1 MPLKNKL
8 TLAAFIA
15 KFSSEKAFHEYL
27 AKKRWPNGFVC
38 PSCKGTHGWMLADG
52 KYECSRCF
60 WNWKQQRICAK
71 RVLPNLQSPPFSK
84 VLPSTQTDTA
94 VIKKAC
100 LVMNISRKFTIR
112 TRVCCIGC
120 MGWLAMQ
127 RLLYLEHFT
136 DCPRRISTSTCWNSA
151 LGSTVETWICLNAWL
166 SRFVAHFY
174 LTKRD
179 NQIIK

>member
-60 WNWKQQRICAK
+60 
-71 RVLPNLQSPPFSK
+71 
-84 VLPSTQTDTA
+84 
-94 VIKKAC
+94 
-100 LVMNISRKFTIR
+100 
-112 TRVCCIGC
+112 
-120 MGWLAMQ
+120 
-127 RLLYLEHFT
+127 
-136 DCPRRISTSTCWNSA
+136 
-151 LGSTVETWICLNAWL
+151 
-166 SRFVAHFY
+166 
-174 LTKRD
+174 
-179 NQIIK
+179 